1 MRVSPLVSVI
11 TPSFNAARFLEATIR
26 SVLDQ
31 DYPHIEY
38 IVMDGGSTDGTLDIL
53 RSHADQ
59 LTYFSAADD
68 GAADAINKGFA
79 KAQGKILAWLGADDT
94 YLPAAVTKAVEA
106 LADNPDAAAVYG
118 EASWVGSEG
127 EVMGRYPTA
136 PYDPKMFAQECCICQ
151 PACFIRREALETV
164 GMLNP
169 ALRASFDYDLWIRL
183 TKRYRFVR
191 IPEHLATSRMHPDNK
206 TLGQR
211 RTVFTESIGLLSKHY
226 GYVPVRWVYGY
237 LAFLRDHR
245 DQFFEPLIY
254 TIGNYLLTLP
264 FGLRY
269 NYRHPFR
276 YGAEW
281 LSAIKPSN
289 LSRLRGRRGLDRSFP

>member
-1 MRVSPLVSVI
+1 MRVSPLVSII

-53 RSHADQ
+53 PSHRDQ

-94 YLPAAVTKAVEA
+94 YLPGAVTKAVEA

-136 PYDPKMFAQECCICQ
+136 
-151 PACFIRREALETV
+151 
-164 GMLNP
+164 
-169 ALRASFDYDLWIRL
+169 
-183 TKRYRFVR
+183 
-191 IPEHLATSRMHPDNK
+191 
-206 TLGQR
+206 
-211 RTVFTESIGLLSKHY
+211 
-226 GYVPVRWVYGY
+226 
-237 LAFLRDHR
+237 
-245 DQFFEPLIY
+245 
-254 TIGNYLLTLP
+254 
-264 FGLRY
+264 
-269 NYRHPFR
+269 
-276 YGAEW
+276 
-281 LSAIKPSN
+281 
-289 LSRLRGRRGLDRSFP
+289 